1 MHRERSAQ
9 EAAFL
14 LAGLRLK
21 ACSRTTIFV
30 NSKYPINRAR
40 MVKKECVGKTFYD
53 EEDYTE
59 NIFHRYQKRPL
70 VLENLCLAE
79 YVTEYEVCKFK
90 DDTIDS
96 DIDSDK
102 DDLLNEEEIKII
114 NGRQILK
121 QLNSEIYIRR
131 RLKSAVL
138 KTPYLSV
145 ADDALNIITVYWY
158 CIFLLETN
166 L

>member
-1 MHRERSAQ
+1 
-9 EAAFL
+9 
-14 LAGLRLK
+14 
-21 ACSRTTIFV
+21 
-30 NSKYPINRAR
+30 
-40 MVKKECVGKTFYD
+40 MVKKECVGHSTFYD

-96 DIDSDK
+96 DIDSDE

-114 NGRQILK
+114 NCRQILK

-145 ADDALNIITVYWY
+145 VDDANEYY
-158 CIFLLETN
+158 YSLLVLYFPFRDESLIQNGHADIKQALLSKRNEIEQIDKNDNCLFTSQ
-166 L
+166 